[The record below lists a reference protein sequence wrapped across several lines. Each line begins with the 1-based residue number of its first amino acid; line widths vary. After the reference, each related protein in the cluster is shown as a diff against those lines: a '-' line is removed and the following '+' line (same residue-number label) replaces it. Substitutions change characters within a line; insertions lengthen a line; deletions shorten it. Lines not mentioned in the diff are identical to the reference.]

1 MNFKIN
7 WSKTFLDFYPHEIV
21 KQFTKI
27 SLPLYLG
34 FSLVFLYII
43 MNFKFLF
50 LSKNISLETVV
61 AFYFILPI
69 LFPLTL
75 IGLLLS
81 SIHILRHNNPFYL
94 FYFNFKHLLLYGFNA
109 GMIVFSLLFLFVYGV
124 IINQVF
130 KIV

>member
-1 MNFKIN
+1 MNLKIN
-7 WSKTFLDFYPHEIV
+7 WSKTLLDFYPYEIV

-27 SLPLYLG
+27 SLPFYLS

-43 MNFKFLF
+43 FNFKGLF
-50 LSKNISLETVV
+50 LDKNISLETVF

-69 LFPLTL
+69 VFPLTL

-94 FYFNFKHLLLYGFNA
+94 YYINFKHLLIYGFNA
-109 GMIVFSLLFLFVYGV
+109 GMIVFSLVFLLVYVV

-130 KIV
+130 KII